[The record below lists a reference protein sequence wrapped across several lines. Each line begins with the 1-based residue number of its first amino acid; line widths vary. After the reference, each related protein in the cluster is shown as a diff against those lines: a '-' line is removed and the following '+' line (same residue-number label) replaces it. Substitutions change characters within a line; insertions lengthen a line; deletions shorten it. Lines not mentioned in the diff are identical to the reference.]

1 MFSQALIC
9 VAVAVYFEARSEP
22 FIGQSAVAHVIMNRV
37 YDERYPSNPC
47 DVVHQGPTYAWA
59 KHYPIRH
66 KCQFSYYC
74 DGKSDKPN
82 KNSDAWSMAILAAT
96 GAVYGMNMDPT
107 EGATH
112 YHAYYVNPEW
122 TSTKTMTIRI
132 NDHIFYRWEQ
142 DI

>member
-37 YDERYPSNPC
+37 YDERYPNNPC
-47 DVVHQGPTYAWA
+47 DVVHQ
-59 KHYPIRH
+59 
-66 KCQFSYYC
+66 
-74 DGKSDKPN
+74 SDKPN
-82 KNSDAWSMAILAAT
+82 RNSDAWSMAILAAT

-122 TSTKTMTIRI
+122 TSAKTMTIRI